1 MNLGYPSDEESTD
14 LKHLLVE
21 KCGLQGCLKT
31 GERLLGIRFTG
42 KGGSAQPLEGSN
54 FLSTLLAP
62 LRIDHALGLGL
73 AMFRVE
79 EDPALRYPAITRGH
93 HRTYTAVVRNGG
105 YKQYYHLFINILGYK
120 FKNGRA

>member
-1 MNLGYPSDEESTD
+1 VG
-14 LKHLLVE
+14 KR
-21 KCGLQGCLKT
+21 GLQGCLKT

-42 KGGSAQPLEGSN
+42 KGGLAQPLEGSN

-62 LRIDHALGLGL
+62 LRIDSALGLGL

-105 YKQYYHLFINILGYK
+105 YKQYYHLF
-120 FKNGRA
+120 RASDSLSKKMAIRPAHEPSMVREAWL